1 MEIRMLSSTR
11 CAMKA
16 AADEAGPGPR
26 QVTIMANGIAVRS
39 SSLLAYGFLG
49 LPLAFAAMPLYLML
63 PDWYARMY
71 GIPLAL
77 IGLLLLVTR
86 LGDALVD
93 PLIGLWIERVRARA
107 DSYRVPVCVAL
118 PLLAAGF
125 IGLFHPPSWALA
137 MLPAWACLMLV
148 ITNLGFSTATIAWQS
163 WGAAAGGSAA
173 HRARV
178 SAVREIFSI
187 GGVLLATA
195 LPSAGGMPLV
205 SGSLVLLLV
214 LAAVL
219 LAYVPNQQTQA
230 SAGFSAAIGTRP
242 AASMLSCW
250 TDTRFRR
257 LLVIFALNGIA
268 SALPASLLL
277 FFVRDSLKLESQA
290 PVFLAIYF
298 LAAACA
304 MPAWVKAVARFGL
317 VRAWLAGMMLAV
329 CSFAWVMLLPG
340 AAPGTAYAGF
350 ALVCAVSGVAVG
362 ADLALPAALLAGV
375 IRRSGGE
382 GRKEGR
388 KEGRQEGP
396 YFGAW
401 NLVVKLNLALAAGA
415 SLPLLQL
422 AGYQPGAGHVAALT
436 LMYGLAPCVMKLC
449 AAALLWRWRTHLET
463 T

>member
-1 MEIRMLSSTR
+1 MQ
-11 CAMKA
+11 A
-16 AADEAGPGPR
+16 AADEAGPDPR
-26 QVTIMANGIAVRS
+26 QVSTTANGIAIQSS

-93 PLIGLWIERVRARA
+93 PLIGIWIERVRARA

-195 LPSAGGMPLV
+195 LPSLGGMPLV

-219 LAYVPNQQTQA
+219 LGHVPNQQVQE
-230 SAGFSAAIGTRP
+230 SAGFSPAIGNRR

-250 TDTRFRR
+250 TDSRFRR
-257 LLVIFALNGIA
+257 LLAIFALNGIA
-268 SALPASLLL
+268 SALPATLLL

-340 AAPGTAYAGF
+340 AAPGYAYAGF

-375 IRRSGGE
+375 IRRSGGDGREE
-382 GRKEGR
+382 GGEAGR
-388 KEGRQEGP
+388 EAGGEAGGEAGR

-401 NLVVKLNLALAAGA
+401 NLVVKMNLALAAGA
-415 SLPLLQL
+415 ALPLLQL